1 MDVKAA
7 LLWLVTGQ
15 RGAGKTAFCRAL
27 IAHARSQGWNAAGLL
42 SPAVFEGQ
50 LKTGILVEDVRS
62 GETRP
67 LASSMP
73 QESFDLQLGDWYFN
87 RSSLVWGSHI
97 LKSSLPC
104 DLLIVDEL
112 GLLELKQHKGWWS
125 ALNILRRDLGCDQ
138 YRLALVVIRPEL
150 QETAYSLFAFS
161 KTLVIDRTWHVE
173 QWGQIY
179 WPDIMAVW

>member
-15 RGAGKTAFCRAL
+15 RGVGKTTFCRAL
-27 IAHARSQGWNAAGLL
+27 IAHARTQNWDVAGLL

-50 LKTGILVEDVRS
+50 HKTGILLEDVRS

-67 LASSMP
+67 LASSTP
-73 QESFDLQLGDWYFN
+73 QAAFDLQLGAWYFD
-87 RSSLVWGSHI
+87 RSSLAWGSNI
-97 LKSSLPC
+97 LESSLPC

-112 GLLELKQHKGWWS
+112 GPLELKQHMGWWS
-125 ALNILRRDLGCDQ
+125 ALDILRRDLGCDQ

-150 QETAYSLFAFS
+150 QETAHNLFAFS
-161 KTLVIDRTWHVE
+161 KTLVVDRAWRAE
-173 QWGQIY
+173 QWVQIY
-179 WPDIMAVW
+179 WPEIKTIC